1 MQTSSASV
9 TAGGL
14 VFIGATDDARFRAFD
29 ARGGAE
35 LWTFKLAASA
45 HATPITYL
53 GKNGRQYV
61 VVVNTGGSF
70 LDSPV
75 AADEVT
81 AFALPPQ

>member
-1 MQTSSASV
+1 
-9 TAGGL
+9 
-14 VFIGATDDARFRAFD
+14 
-29 ARGGAE
+29 

-75 AADEVT
+75 AADDVT